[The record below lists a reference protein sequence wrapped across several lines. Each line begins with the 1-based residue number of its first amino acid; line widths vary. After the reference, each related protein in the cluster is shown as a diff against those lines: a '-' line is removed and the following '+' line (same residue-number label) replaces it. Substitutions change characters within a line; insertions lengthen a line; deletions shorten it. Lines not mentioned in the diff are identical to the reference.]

1 MPRPRPRPRPK
12 NVSCPTCAQLY
23 QATRQYQTHGYKN
36 MPMVGNP
43 SGPPMKRIYSRATSG
58 TYEAIGY
65 VCNNRHVVLDQPPNG
80 PGHLLTPTHP
90 TAVLCQATGELVPVP
105 V

>member
-1 MPRPRPRPRPK
+1 MPRPRPK
-12 NVSCPTCAQLY
+12 NISCSTCARLY
-23 QATRQYQTHGYKN
+23 DATRQHQKPGYAK
-36 MPMVGNP
+36 MPLVGTP
-43 SGPPMKRIYSRATSG
+43 ASPPMKRIYDRASSG

-65 VCNNRHVVLDQPPNG
+65 ICNRGHVVLDQPPDG

-90 TAVLCQATGELVPVP
+90 TAVLCQATGELVQVP